1 MKSIA
6 FFVSGRGGFLR
17 FALKNLSLLPDAKIC
32 CIVTDRSGADIA
44 DVASE
49 YGLPVFPVS
58 YKGRARED
66 IDAEIV
72 SILKPFN
79 IDLVI
84 LNYNRLLGAVMIAAY
99 PEIYNLHLSLLPL
112 HKGFGAIEA
121 AYHGKDF
128 FYGVTMHRVD
138 ASTDGG
144 PIVAQ
149 VAIPRDPAA
158 SLEDVTQD
166 IFRYGCLL
174 QLDVLHR
181 LTSVALE
188 KHDRYQK
195 ALFNPGLTIDA
206 ALAEAQYRGVA
217 ERKVAHG

>member
-1 MKSIA
+1 MKNIA

-17 FALKNLSLLPDAKIC
+17 FTLKNLSLLPDARVC
-32 CIVTDRSGADIA
+32 CIVTDRSGDDIA
-44 DVASE
+44 DVAAE

-58 YKGRARED
+58 YKGRTRED
-66 IDAEIV
+66 VDAEIV
-72 SILKPFN
+72 SILKPFDIN
-79 IDLVI
+79 LVI
-84 LNYNRLLGAVMIAAY
+84 LNYNRLLGSVMIAAY
-99 PEIYNLHLSLLPL
+99 PEVYNLHLSLLPL

-121 AYHGKDF
+121 AYNGNDF

-149 VAIPRDPAA
+149 VAIPRDPKA

-174 QLDVLHR
+174 QLDVIHR
-181 LTSVALE
+181 LTTGVVE
-188 KHDRYQK
+188 KMDRYMK
-195 ALFNPGLTIDA
+195 GLFNPALTIDA
-206 ALAEAQYRGVA
+206 ARAEAQYKGVA
-217 ERKVAHG
+217 ERMVAHG